1 MTIEHDEGDAH
12 LSEEDYWAQIK
23 AYNADGSYA
32 YPPPP
37 INADQV
43 FDFWQ
48 HVFVPDDVLRMV
60 QQRDEKRHTEMEA
73 QLHEL
78 HSTRRLVLKRRPP
91 FYLLQ
96 DVWLPPLSPD
106 LIQGELNALA
116 QRRRYRRHPERLE
129 QHPETRALQLAIERT
144 NALVASVP
152 PRRIP
157 AEQVRTAARVGMLI
171 FNAQELRDGERN
183 ALWRFT
189 VFFMGER
196 QTIAGIYHT
205 WHPNLIV

>member
-1 MTIEHDEGDAH
+1 MTIEHDDGDAH

-48 HVFVPDDVLRMV
+48 HVFVPDDVLRTV
-60 QQRDEKRHTEMEA
+60 QRRDEKRHAEMEA

-78 HSTRRLVLKRRPP
+78 HHKQRLVLKRRPP
-91 FYLLQ
+91 LYLYQ
-96 DVWLPPLSPD
+96 DVWLPPLSPE
-106 LIQGELNALA
+106 LLQGKVDALA
-116 QRRRYRRHPERLE
+116 QTRRHRRHPERLE
-129 QHPETRALQLAIERT
+129 RTAAMQDLRQAIERT

-157 AEQVRTAARVGMLI
+157 AEQIRMAARIGMLVY
-171 FNAQELRDGERN
+171 NAQELRDSERN
-183 ALWRFT
+183 ALWGFT

-196 QTIAGIYHT
+196 QTITGIYHT
-205 WHPNLIV
+205 WRPDLIV

>member
-1 MTIEHDEGDAH
+1 MTIEHDDGDAH
-12 LSEEDYWAQIK
+12 LSEEDYWATIK

-48 HVFVPDDVLRMV
+48 HVFVPDDVLRQV
-60 QQRDEKRHTEMEA
+60 QRRDEKRHTEMEA

-78 HSTRRLVLKRRPP
+78 HHTRRYREERTRI
-91 FYLLQ
+91 YTIRSI
-96 DVWLPPLSPD
+96 WLPPLSPE
-106 LIQGELNALA
+106 LLQGKVDALA
-116 QRRRYRRHPERLE
+116 QTRRHRRHPERLE
-129 QHPETRALQLAIERT
+129 RTAAMQDLRQAIERT

-157 AEQVRTAARVGMLI
+157 AEQIRMAARIGMLVY
-171 FNAQELRDGERN
+171 NAQELRDSERN
-183 ALWRFT
+183 ALWGFT

-196 QTIAGIYHT
+196 QTITGIYHT
-205 WHPNLIV
+205 WRPDLIV